1 MNSEAVLTE
10 YNDRQREAILT
21 TEGALL
27 VLAGAG
33 SGKTRVVTGKIAYL
47 IESERVSPYSILA
60 ITFTNKAAKEMQD
73 RVANL
78 LTYPAEGMWISTFH
92 SMCVR
97 ILRRHI
103 EVLGYDKNFAIYDGS
118 DQKTLMKECMGELN
132 LSKDMYKPSGI
143 LSRISTWKSEG
154 ITPEEALKNHF
165 GEFRERQLAE
175 AYRLYEKKK
184 KENNALDFDDLLV
197 KTVELF
203 YGHPEILSDYQR
215 RFAYVF
221 VDEYQDT
228 NHIQYLLVKML
239 AEKAINLTVV
249 GDHDQSIYRW
259 RGADINNILS
269 FEKDFPGAKT
279 IMLEQNYRSTT
290 PILKSA
296 NRLIANNPALKEKNL
311 WTEREGGDPVVYR
324 EFYHSSEEESAV
336 VRKMEHLN
344 YKGARFGDMAI
355 LYRTNA
361 QSRGFE
367 EALMREGI
375 PYRVVG
381 GLRFYDRKEIK
392 DAIGYLQVIDNPKD
406 DVSLR
411 RIVNVP
417 KRGIGDT
424 TIEQLQ
430 RYADEKG
437 EDLFTVMEELED
449 NRELKIRAHK
459 NIKEFVNLIHLLMR
473 KREELS
479 LSDLVEAILFESHY
493 AEELKLEDT
502 VLARTRL
509 ENLDEF
515 ISAASEFERENPDL
529 TLTDFLGNLSL
540 ISDKNELVEE
550 DASVQLM
557 TIHGA
562 KGLEFPIVFV
572 VGLEEGLFPTS
583 RALDEEADLEEERR
597 LMYVAMTRAEEK
609 LFLSSAKSRTLYG
622 KRKPAVRSRFIREVE
637 DVIDTVEEE
646 SIKKDERSRHAIFTG
661 SVPSSGRIKPKR
673 DVEEVGEDFKVGDS
687 ILHKKWGEGMIV
699 QLKGDEGVIAFEGK
713 GLKTLNLAIAPVR
726 KKA

>member
-1 MNSEAVLTE
+1 MKNESMLSN

-21 TEGALL
+21 TKGSLL

-47 IESERVSPYSILA
+47 IESENVSPFSILA
-60 ITFTNKAAKEMQD
+60 ITFTNKAAKEMQE
-73 RVANL
+73 RVADL
-78 LTYPAEGMWISTFH
+78 LTYPVEGMWISTFH
-92 SMCVR
+92 AMCVR

-103 EVLGYDKNFAIYDGS
+103 EAIGYDQNFAIYDAS
-118 DQKTLMKECMGELN
+118 DQKTLIKTCMNELN
-132 LSKDMYKPSGI
+132 LSKEIYKPYGL
-143 LSRISTWKSEG
+143 LSKISAWKTEG
-154 ITPEEALKNHF
+154 ISPEEAVKNHF
-165 GEFRERQLAE
+165 GEFHERQIAE

-184 KENNALDFDDLLV
+184 RENNALDFDDLLV

-203 YGHPEILSDYQR
+203 QEHPDVLSYYQQ
-215 RFAYVF
+215 RFAYIF

-249 GDHDQSIYRW
+249 GDNDQSIYSW
-259 RGADINNILS
+259 RGADIENILS
-269 FEKDFPGAKT
+269 FERDFPDAKT

-296 NRLIANNPALKEKNL
+296 NRLIANNPTLKKKNL

-324 EFYHSSEEESAV
+324 EFYHSSEEEMAV

-344 YKGARFGDMAI
+344 YKGTRFGDMAI

-381 GLRFYDRKEIK
+381 GLRFYDRREIK
-392 DAIGYLQVIDNPKD
+392 DAISYLQVIDNPKD

-417 KRGIGDT
+417 KRGIGET

-430 RYADEKG
+430 DYADEKG
-437 EDLFTVMEELED
+437 QDLFAVMEELED
-449 NRELKIRAHK
+449 NDEIKVRAHK
-459 NIKEFVNLIHLLMR
+459 NIKEFVNLIHLLTH

-479 LSDLVEAILFESHY
+479 LGELVEAILFESHY
-493 AEELKLEDT
+493 VEELRKEDT
-502 VLARTRL
+502 VTSRTRI

-515 ISAASEFERENPDL
+515 ISAASEFEHDNPDL
-529 TLTDFLGNLSL
+529 TLTDFLGSLSL
-540 ISDKNELVEE
+540 ISDKNELVDE

-562 KGLEFPIVFV
+562 KGLEFPVVFV

-583 RALDEEADLEEERR
+583 RSLDDEKDMEEERR
-597 LMYVAMTRAEEK
+597 LMYVAMTRAKEK

-637 DVIDTVEEE
+637 DVIDVVEEE
-646 SIKKDERSRHAIFTG
+646 SVKKDGRSRHQIFTG
-661 SVPSSGRIKPKR
+661 TKTASAPLKPKQR
-673 DVEEVGEDFKVGDS
+673 TQVPEEDFSVGDTV
-687 ILHKKWGEGMIV
+687 IHKKWGEGMIV
-699 QLKGDEGVIAFEGK
+699 QLKGDEGVVAFSGK
-713 GLKTLNLAIAPVR
+713 GLKTLNLKIAPVR
-726 KKA
+726 KKD

>member
-1 MNSEAVLTE
+1 MLSR
-10 YNDRQREAILT
+10 YNDRQREAILA
-21 TEGALL
+21 TEGPLL

-47 IESERVSPYSILA
+47 IDQLRVSPYHILA
-60 ITFTNKAAKEMQD
+60 ITFTNKAAKEMKD
-73 RVANL
+73 RVAKL
-78 LTYPAEGMWISTFH
+78 LDYSVDGMWISTFH

-97 ILRRHI
+97 ILRRSGDVI
-103 EVLGYDKNFAIYDGS
+103 GYDSNFAIYDS
-118 DQKTLMKECMGELN
+118 ADQKTLIKDCMNELN
-132 LSKDMYKPSGI
+132 MSKEMFKPFGVLSQISNWKNEGTTPDEAMKMY
-143 LSRISTWKSEG
+143 
-154 ITPEEALKNHF
+154 F
-165 GEFRERQLAE
+165 GDFHKRQMAE

-184 KENNALDFDDLLV
+184 RENNAMDFDDLLV

-203 YGHPEILSDYQR
+203 KEHPDVLAFYQQK
-215 RFAYVF
+215 FAYVF

-239 AEKAINLTVV
+239 SQKAVGLTVV
-249 GDHDQSIYRW
+249 GDNDQSIYRW
-259 RGADINNILS
+259 RGADIGNILS
-269 FEKDFPGAKT
+269 FEKDFPGART

-290 PILKSA
+290 PILKGA
-296 NRLIANNPALKEKNL
+296 NTLIANNPALKKKNL
-311 WTEREGGDPVVYR
+311 WTDREGGDPVVFK
-324 EFYHSSEEESAV
+324 EFYHNSEEESSV
-336 VRKMEHLN
+336 IQKMIHLN
-344 YKGARFGDMAI
+344 YKGASFGDMAI

-381 GLRFYDRKEIK
+381 GLRFYDRMEIK
-392 DAIGYLQVIDNPKD
+392 DVIGYLQVIDNPKD

-424 TIEQLQ
+424 TVDQLQ
-430 RYADEKG
+430 SYADEKG
-437 EDLFTVMEELED
+437 LDLFTVMETLEEND
-449 NRELKIRAHK
+449 ELKIRAQK
-459 NIKEFVNLIHLLMR
+459 NIKQFVNLIHLLMN
-473 KREELS
+473 KKEDLS
-479 LSDLVEAILFESHY
+479 LSELVEAILFESHY
-493 AEELKLEDT
+493 AEDLKKEDT
-502 VLARTRL
+502 VMSETRL

-515 ISAASEFERENPDL
+515 VSAAAEFQRDNPDL

-540 ISDKNELVEE
+540 ISDKNELADE
-550 DASVQLM
+550 DRSVQLM

-583 RALDEEADLEEERR
+583 RAFDMEEEMEEERR

-622 KRKPAVRSRFIREVE
+622 KRKPAVKSRFIKELE
-637 DVIDTVEEE
+637 DVIEIIDNEPV
-646 SIKKDERSRHAIFTG
+646 KKNQKSGHAIFTG
-661 SVPSSGRIKPKR
+661 TTGARPAVKADPKEKG
-673 DVEEVGEDFKVGDS
+673 DVDFAVGDK
-687 ILHKKWGEGMIV
+687 LMHKKWGEGMVV
-699 QLKGDEGVIAFEGK
+699 QLKGDEAVIAFEGK
-713 GLKTLNLAIAPVR
+713 GLKTLNIKIAPLR
-726 KKA
+726 KKE